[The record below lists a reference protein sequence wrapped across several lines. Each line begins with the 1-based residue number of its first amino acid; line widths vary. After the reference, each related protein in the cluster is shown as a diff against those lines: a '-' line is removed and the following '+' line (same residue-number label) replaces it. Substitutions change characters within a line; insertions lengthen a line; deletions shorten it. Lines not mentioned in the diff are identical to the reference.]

1 MNTHVAGGMTIGPAS
16 LDDLDAIEALEAAA
30 FTGDRLSRRSLR
42 AFIRAPRRPLIVARF
57 GERVA
62 GYALLSA
69 RKGGRTARI
78 YSLAVDPA
86 QGRRGVGRALLQACE
101 RYARAHGLEA
111 LRLEVRYDN
120 PAAIALYE
128 KMGFRPFGHYAGY
141 YEDGAAALRF
151 EKRAGAGRR
160 RHGGVRRQL
169 FAPARPTRLAP
180 RPPPTHGG
188 EVRPAHDLNRG
199 RRDGRRLFARLGSRP
214 AV

>member
-1 MNTHVAGGMTIGPAS
+1 MGKRAGAKGPDMNTHVAGGMTIGAAS

-57 GERVA
+57 GNRLA

-69 RKGGRTARI
+69 RGGGRTARI

-86 QGRRGVGRALLQACE
+86 QARRGVGRALLQACE

-128 KMGFRPFGHYAGY
+128 KIGFRPFGRYPGY

-151 EKRAGAGRR
+151 EKR
-160 RHGGVRRQL
+160 L
-169 FAPARPTRLAP
+169 APAADATA
-180 RPPPTHGG
+180 
-188 EVRPAHDLNRG
+188 A
-199 RRDGRRLFARLGSRP
+199 
-214 AV
+214 

>member
-1 MNTHVAGGMTIGPAS
+1 MNTHVVGGMTIGPAS

-42 AFIRAPRRPLIVARF
+42 DFIRAPHRPLIVARF
-57 GERVA
+57 GERLA
-62 GYALLSA
+62 GYALMSA
-69 RKGGRTARI
+69 RKDGRTARI

-101 RYARAHGLEA
+101 RYARARGREA

-120 PAAIALYE
+120 AAAIALYE

-151 EKRAGAGRR
+151 EKR
-160 RHGGVRRQL
+160 L
-169 FAPARPTRLAP
+169 PAAADATA
-180 RPPPTHGG
+180 
-188 EVRPAHDLNRG
+188 A
-199 RRDGRRLFARLGSRP
+199 
-214 AV
+214 